1 MVNEIKLMMKLHQ
14 SQVSKTAPKNNLETN
29 EKEILRERIISPEV
43 RDKII
48 DDLRLKKGKY

>member
-1 MVNEIKLMMKLHQ
+1 MVNEVKLMIKLHQ
-14 SQVSKTAPKNNLETN
+14 SQVSKTLPKNNLETN

-43 RDKII
+43 IDKII